1 MVICSFLERLTQI
14 EVGDE
19 LENLSFILVIHFN
32 VYLLIIFLNRLINL
46 EHFKASPRKIL
57 PL

>member
-46 EHFKASPRKIL
+46 EHFKAPPRKIL